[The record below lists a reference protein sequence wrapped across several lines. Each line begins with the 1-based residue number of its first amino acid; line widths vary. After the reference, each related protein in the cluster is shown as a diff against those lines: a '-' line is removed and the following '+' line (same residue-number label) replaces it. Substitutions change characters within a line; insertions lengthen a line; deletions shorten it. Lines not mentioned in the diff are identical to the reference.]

1 MTKLFNK
8 APRFLH
14 PAYMDQ
20 LQDLDLQKDEEAF
33 GTANPFFSRNLQR
46 SIQFANVNG
55 NNKTKIKINLE
66 TKRTPWPEQL

>member
-55 NNKTKIKINLE
+55 NNKNKN
-66 TKRTPWPEQL
+66 

>member
-20 LQDLDLQKDEEAF
+20 LLDQDLQKDEEAF
-33 GTANPFFSRNLQR
+33 GNTNPFFSRNLQR
-46 SIQFANVNG
+46 SIQFATVG
-55 NNKTKIKINLE
+55 RK
-66 TKRTPWPEQL
+66 